1 MVQIYKNILNVFKK
15 SVKKERVIVY
25 IDGFNLYF
33 GMTSK
38 YNNTKWLDLIS
49 LAENILKPNQTLVE
63 VRYYTAMISNNVSKV
78 KRQVSYIDALRNSG
92 VSITLGHYKK
102 KKKFCRSCD
111 ANWLTYEEKM
121 TDVNIS
127 VDLLK
132 HAMEDKYDAAML
144 ISGDSD
150 LVPPIKAVHS
160 SFINKR
166 IFVVFP
172 PNRANEDVRRVAKGY
187 FTLGRKTLLD
197 NQFAASIQL
206 PNGKAL
212 IKPNDWL

>member
-1 MVQIYKNILNVFKK
+1 VQIYKNKLKVFKK
-15 SVKKERVIVY
+15 NVKKERVIVY

-38 YNNTKWLDLIS
+38 YKNTKWLDLIS
-49 LAENILKPNQTLVE
+49 LAEDVLKPTQTLVE

-92 VSITLGHYKK
+92 VLITLGHYKK
-102 KKKFCRSCD
+102 KQKSCRSCR
-111 ANWLTYEEKM
+111 ATWFTHEEKM

-132 HAMEDKYDAAML
+132 HAMEDRYDAAML

-160 SFINKR
+160 SFQKKR
-166 IFVVFP
+166 VFVVFP

-197 NQFAASIQL
+197 NQFAETIQL
-206 PNGKAL
+206 PNGKEL